1 MEVLLKRYFWVV
13 KAIGLAISMA
23 LLGSAVSTQLGTQL
37 LLAPAVG
44 GEITPP
50 PTDPAA
56 DAANKPKPRRPK
68 SSANRRQIAAKIQE
82 RNIFCPTCRP
92 VEAQVSP
99 TGQPLAQGP
108 GQPGEVATSLPLRLM
123 ATMESSEPGYSLA
136 TILDNDSGVAGL
148 YAQGD
153 AIREGVTVTSVGR
166 GVVHLRNKA
175 SLEYLE
181 IGPNDNKGKP
191 KKKEEKK
198 EKKKEKKKKKNN
210 REIDGAQEAINCSGD
225 SCTVDREF
233 VEKILANPAMLA
245 KQARVVPAIK
255 NGTTEGFKFYGIRRG
270 SLPRLLG
277 LKNGDLIK
285 SINGEELD
293 SMDKAMKLYTKLRR
307 ASNLTLTLERKGKAV
322 NKEIQIK

>member
-13 KAIGLAISMA
+13 KALGLAISMA

-44 GEITPP
+44 GELTPP
-50 PTDPAA
+50 PKDG
-56 DAANKPKPRRPK
+56 DAEAGKKAKPRRPR
-68 SSANRRQIAAKIQE
+68 SAANRRQIATKIQE

-92 VEAQVSP
+92 VEVQVSP
-99 TGQPLAQGP
+99 DGKPMPTGP
-108 GQPGEVATSLPLRLM
+108 GNAGEVATSLPLRLM
-123 ATMESSEPGYSLA
+123 ATMESTDPAYSLA

-153 AIREGVTVTSVGR
+153 TVLDGVTVTSVGR
-166 GVVHLRNKA
+166 GVVHLKNKA

-191 KKKEEKK
+191 KKKKEEKK
-198 EKKKEKKKKKNN
+198 EKKNTKKKKNS
-210 REIDGAQEAINCSGD
+210 REIEGASEAINCSGD
-225 SCTVDREF
+225 SCTVEREF
-233 VEKILANPAMLA
+233 VEKLLANPAMLA

-255 NGTTEGFKFYGIRRG
+255 NGSTEGFKFYGIRRG

-307 ASNLTLTLERKGKAV
+307 ASNLTITLERKGKAV